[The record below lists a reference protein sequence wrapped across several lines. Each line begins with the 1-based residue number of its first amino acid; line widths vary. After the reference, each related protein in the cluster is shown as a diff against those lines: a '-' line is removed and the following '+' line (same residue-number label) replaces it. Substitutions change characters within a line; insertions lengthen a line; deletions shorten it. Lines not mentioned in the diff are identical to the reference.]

1 MRNGAGVR
9 ALGRGS
15 AIVAAAPMAGSYRCT
30 VTASDRAG
38 SAAQQSATHT
48 VDVMNDLDQPPPITH
63 HPATQQIGK
72 AMTTQQPPTDNWQ
85 FAQAAGHRRSQA
97 AIRSR
102 ARRTRSPARQ
112 FPPAGYVPVP
122 AAKPKGR
129 KRALIVAAIV
139 DRRRHRRDCRRATAL
154 SAKPKGSVAL
164 PGTLLGPAEGQ
175 HARAPGTSR
184 PRCGRRRRP
193 AYGSKLAGVVAGV
206 YGRNTGPW
214 FAISGG
220 GICGTCSPKSASV
233 ITNHLV
239 ADGYADAA
247 SFPAGPKGGDL
258 ACGSAASQSGTL
270 IRCTWVDDTT
280 AGDVLYANGSASG
293 LADAAAKTN
302 QARAAVER

>member
-1 MRNGAGVR
+1 
-9 ALGRGS
+9 
-15 AIVAAAPMAGSYRCT
+15 
-30 VTASDRAG
+30 
-38 SAAQQSATHT
+38 
-48 VDVMNDLDQPPPITH
+48 
-63 HPATQQIGK
+63 
-72 AMTTQQPPTDNWQ
+72 MTTQQPPTDNWQ
-85 FAQAAGHRRSQA
+85 FAQAAGHPPQPGDQYPQPGA
-97 AIRSR
+97 AYPQPG
-102 ARRTRSPARQ
+102 AQ
-112 FPPAGYVPVP
+112 FPPVGYVPVP

-139 DRRRHRRDCRRATAL
+139 VVVVIAGIVAGTAL

-164 PGTLLGPAEGQ
+164 PGTLLGLP
-175 HARAPGTSR
+175 HATSANAR
-184 PRCGRRRRP
+184 HIATTVRTKEKAGD
-193 AYGSKLAGVVAGV
+193 GSKLAGVVAGV

-220 GICGTCSPKSASV
+220 GICGTCSPKSVSV